1 MEITIKKIEGIPHYY
16 IDNKGMVWSDKPSP
30 RYNPNG
36 EMRILRPRNHPS
48 GYLYVGL
55 YIGNGG
61 NKQRLWRRVHRLV
74 AEAFLGN
81 IPNGWEVDHKNG
93 IKTDNRLENLRI
105 VTHREN
111 MIEAAKRRKQ
121 NEKV

>member
-1 MEITIKKIEGIPHYY
+1 MEITIKKIESIPHYY
-16 IDNKGMVWSDKPSP
+16 IDNMGTVWSDKPSP

-48 GYLYVGL
+48 GYLYVGM
-55 YIGNGG
+55 YIGKGG
-61 NKQRLWRRVHRLV
+61 AKQRLWRRVHRLV

-93 IKTDNRLENLRI
+93 IKTDNRVDNLRLL
-105 VTHREN
+105 THREN
-111 MIEAAKRRKQ
+111 VIEAFKRKQ
-121 NEKV
+121 NAKV